1 MQHFPQCYGV
11 FTGLLMPTVDKKDS
25 IFLKAF
31 VSYVLKES
39 NLCTSIFLQN
49 VAKRAGLKSAS
60 TSAKWQFV
68 GTVDQGENGGFML
81 NTDFALFYDL
91 KGFMKFKVL
100 KLDKNSDMKNRLIE
114 YKSPL

>member
-1 MQHFPQCYGV
+1 M
-11 FTGLLMPTVDKKDS
+11 
-25 IFLKAF
+25 
-31 VSYVLKES
+31 
-39 NLCTSIFLQN
+39 
-49 VAKRAGLKSAS
+49 RAGLKSTS